1 MKFAIVL
8 NAALT
13 FYAAAVF
20 SSEQAMSSPPV
31 PLDFLRTYDA
41 VACSIL
47 AQTASDSLTAT
58 QRQQLK
64 KHINSAFDF
73 AKLGK
78 LALGDHWERRSADE
92 KALFVD
98 TFESIVGEQDF
109 SSFVDYYN
117 KSIKINFQD
126 EEVEQ
131 NKALV
136 RAKVPTRNDTV
147 DIIYLMHR
155 REGQWRVYDLVIDE
169 ASTATGYY
177 KRYARFLNKN
187 PLNSFW
193 RSWKS
198 SATACLPDKRQSP
211 GNPFSQIN

>member
-13 FYAAAVF
+13 FFAAAVF
-20 SSEQAMSSPPV
+20 SSEQAMSAPPV
-31 PLDFLRTYDA
+31 PLDFLRAYDA

-47 AQTASDSLTAT
+47 AQTTSDTLTAT

-73 AKLGK
+73 AELGK
-78 LALGDHWERRSADE
+78 LALGVHWERRSEDE

-98 TFESIVGEQDF
+98 TFASIVGENNF
-109 SSFVDYYN
+109 TSFVDYYN
-117 KSIKINFQD
+117 KKIKIEFLD

-136 RAKVPTRNDTV
+136 RAKVPNRNDTV
-147 DIIYLMHR
+147 DIVYLMHH
-155 REGQWRVYDLVIDE
+155 REGQWRVYDLVIDD
-169 ASTATGYY
+169 ASTATGYQ
-177 KRYARFLNKN
+177 KRYARYLNK
-187 PLNSFW
+187 
-193 RSWKS
+193 K
-198 SATACLPDKRQSP
+198 
-211 GNPFSQIN
+211 PFEQLLAQLEKQRERLLAR